1 MQKLQIIPNY
11 HFRKDCPNRL
21 WWGQKRRIWGWAS
34 WRVPTGWGRMQDT
47 NNHPTTILSGDQWC
61 CDHYSEGRR
70 RWKSRWDWNYN
81 CRFKD
86 EHSYGI
92 KYMFGRRGVH
102 YSRMQREDNWL
113 CNILCSWWVK
123 LIISSVIEILSVLVC
138 KKICFSTSMSAIN
151 TFVSLCTSISY
162 CHFSEIIKLLIFLY
176 FNLITWPIPYSKA
189 VLQSLVIPYI
199 VLL

>member
-1 MQKLQIIPNY
+1 MKWFLDAIKYNCSMYMYKGKKKKEVFFSILKNVGTPFLVWGRDRQKKLQIIPNY

-102 YSRMQREDNWL
+102 YSRMQREDN
-113 CNILCSWWVK
+113 
-123 LIISSVIEILSVLVC
+123 
-138 KKICFSTSMSAIN
+138 
-151 TFVSLCTSISY
+151 
-162 CHFSEIIKLLIFLY
+162 
-176 FNLITWPIPYSKA
+176 
-189 VLQSLVIPYI
+189 
-199 VLL
+199 

>member
-1 MQKLQIIPNY
+1 MKWFLDAIKYNCSMYQYMYKGKKKESFFFNFKLMLHVLTAQNLLSRNFLFLIKEKMLELLFWFEAEIGKKKLQIIPNY

-92 KYMFGRRGVH
+92 KYMLGRRRVH
-102 YSRMQREDNWL
+102 YSRMQREDN
-113 CNILCSWWVK
+113 
-123 LIISSVIEILSVLVC
+123 
-138 KKICFSTSMSAIN
+138 
-151 TFVSLCTSISY
+151 
-162 CHFSEIIKLLIFLY
+162 
-176 FNLITWPIPYSKA
+176 
-189 VLQSLVIPYI
+189 
-199 VLL
+199 

>member
-1 MQKLQIIPNY
+1 MQWNITAACTSTCIKEKKTKRFFFFNFKLMLHVLTAQNLWSRNFLFLIKEKMLELLFWFEAEIGKKKLQIIPNY

-102 YSRMQREDNWL
+102 YSRMQREDN
-113 CNILCSWWVK
+113 
-123 LIISSVIEILSVLVC
+123 
-138 KKICFSTSMSAIN
+138 
-151 TFVSLCTSISY
+151 
-162 CHFSEIIKLLIFLY
+162 
-176 FNLITWPIPYSKA
+176 
-189 VLQSLVIPYI
+189 
-199 VLL
+199 